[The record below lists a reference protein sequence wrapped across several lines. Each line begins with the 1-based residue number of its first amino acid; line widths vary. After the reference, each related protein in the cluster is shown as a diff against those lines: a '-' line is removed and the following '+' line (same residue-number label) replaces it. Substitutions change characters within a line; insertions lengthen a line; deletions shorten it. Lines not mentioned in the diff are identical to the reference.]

1 MAQNLYIAGMKFT
14 SATFASAT
22 TNLLPACT
30 FVIAL
35 VFRYEKFAIRS
46 LSSQAKVAGTLLGV
60 GGAMLLTFY
69 KGVDITPWHSNLN
82 LVATLTQHHHH
93 TTTTTTN
100 YAMGSLLCVCSCF
113 FYALWIVVQAKLSN
127 EYPFHYSS
135 TALMCIMTTLQS
147 SIFALCFDRDA
158 SQWRLKF
165 DIRLLSC
172 AYSVRTSYVLVLA
185 ATTCVQQNTQLASR
199 LALTTGCML
208 AGHLCV
214 GRRAGD
220 NGVVRA
226 AARAT
231 VRLRV

>member
-1 MAQNLYIAGMKFT
+1 MVPFLILFISFVQWRRGTMAQNLYIAGMKFT

-93 TTTTTTN
+93 HTTTTTTN

-172 AYSVRTSYVLVLA
+172 AYSVRTSYLFLLLLPA
-185 ATTCVQQNTQLASR
+185 FSR
-199 LALTTGCML
+199 TPS
-208 AGHLCV
+208 
-214 GRRAGD
+214 
-220 NGVVRA
+220 
-226 AARAT
+226 
-231 VRLRV
+231 